1 MSNKKKNSNYP
12 DFSKLK
18 DIDFQG
24 SFWDKQEFDTINVT
38 LIQTTI
44 KLREI
49 NYEIIEY
56 EKKKNQVELL
66 YKRKLR
72 KSILELEKDKTI
84 ANATQRKLLAELE
97 CEELETKLVLYNSI
111 LKELL
116 TLANVFRNELDTL
129 KTISHNLRQE
139 MRL

>member
-24 SFWDKQEFDTINVT
+24 SFWDKQEFDTINAT

-72 KSILELEKDKTI
+72 KSILELEEDKTI
-84 ANATQRKLLAELE
+84 ANATQRKLLAELK